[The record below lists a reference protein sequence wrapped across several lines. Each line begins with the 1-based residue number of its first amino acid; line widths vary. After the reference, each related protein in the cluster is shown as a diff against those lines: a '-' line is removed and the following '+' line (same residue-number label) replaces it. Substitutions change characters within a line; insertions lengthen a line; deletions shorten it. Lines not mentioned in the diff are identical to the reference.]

1 MLSICVVNLKSHS
14 TGYAQ
19 NAHVLLY
26 YRIKSKLSIFRLQIK
41 NTLKVKKGERKK
53 NIEIECEYE
62 NREDMNKKYKLQALT
77 TYHNFANRKHTL
89 HALNPD
95 DL

>member
-14 TGYAQ
+14 SGYAQ

-26 YRIKSKLSIFRLQIK
+26 YRIKSELSIFRSQK
-41 NTLKVKKGERKK
+41 NPIQSRKRGKEK
-53 NIEIECEYE
+53 NIEKECEYE
-62 NREDMNKKYKLQALT
+62 SWEDMNKKYKLQALT